1 MATTEAQEV
10 QSPSESIEKHAPLQ
24 NQEPYRRKR
33 DTAFWMVFVAG
44 WACDM
49 LSALDFTAVSTALP
63 TIVEKLDGDDFIW
76 AGSAYALASTAFLPM
91 CGGLAS
97 TFGRKP
103 VLLVSIASFALGS
116 AICGAAQNMSM
127 LIAGRALQGFGGGGC
142 IAVTEIIY
150 ADLVPLTER
159 GFFLGINATVWAF
172 SCGIGPPIGG
182 ALAGSGAWRWLFWL
196 NIPVCGIA
204 FALVFVFLRVKAPKA
219 SFKENMSKIDWIGN
233 LFIIGS
239 TASIVLALTWGGL
252 KHPWS
257 SAQVI
262 TPLCVGAAGIVCF
275 FLIEIFWSSEPT
287 VRFQVSLNKMVLR
300 VDLQMP
306 WRFIANRTSISGYL
320 QTLFHGIVC
329 IAVVYYLPVY
339 FQAVTLASPIRSGVD
354 MFGLAFTIAPF
365 AIVTGASVQISS
377 KYRPQH
383 YIGWIL
389 IIIGFGLFS
398 MLDIDSPRSWYI
410 GFQTIMGIGLGAIW
424 VGTQFPILSPLP
436 FSNNARALAFF
447 TFVRS
452 FAQSW
457 GVAIGG
463 AILQND
469 LSHKLPPSFYSQ
481 FPAGV
486 QIAYG
491 AIPKLPS
498 LPPDEQLQARIAFVQ
513 TLKTLWRVMIVLS
526 GVGLLT
532 VLPMQEVPMK
542 VVRDEQW
549 DLEDDKRAPNVVDEK
564 AGSEV

>member
-1 MATTEAQEV
+1 MAGDAIPIDAENAHP
-10 QSPSESIEKHAPLQ
+10 SSESTEKGVTR
-24 NQEPYRRKR
+24 QEPQRRKR
-33 DTAFWMVFVAG
+33 DTAFWMVFLAG

-103 VLLVSIASFALGS
+103 ILLISIASFAIGS

-142 IAVTEIIY
+142 IAITEIIY

-159 GFFLGINATVWAF
+159 GLFLGINATVWAF
-172 SCGIGPPIGG
+172 SCGIGPPVGG
-182 ALAGSGAWRWLFWL
+182 ALASSGAWRWLFWL
-196 NIPVCGIA
+196 NIPVCVIA
-204 FALVFVFLRVKAPKA
+204 FAMVFVFLRVKAPKTG
-219 SFKENMSKIDWIGN
+219 FRGNMSKIDWIGN
-233 LFIIGS
+233 IFIIGS

-252 KHPWS
+252 RHPWS

-262 TPLCVGAAGIVCF
+262 VPLAVGAAGIVCF
-275 FLIEIFWSSEPT
+275 FFVEVFWSSEPT
-287 VRFQVSLNKMVLR
+287 
-300 VDLQMP
+300 MP
-306 WRFIANRTSISGYL
+306 WRIIANRTSVSGYL

-329 IAVVYYLPVY
+329 MAIVYYLPVY
-339 FQAVTLASPIRSGVD
+339 FQAVTLASPLRSGVD

-365 AIVTGASVQISS
+365 AMITGASVQMSS
-377 KYRPQH
+377 RYRPQH
-383 YIGWIL
+383 YIAWIF
-389 IIIGFGLFS
+389 IIIGFGLLS
-398 MLDIDSPRSWYI
+398 MLDIDSPKSWYI

-463 AILQND
+463 SILQNG
-469 LSHKLPPSFYSQ
+469 LSRKLPPLFLSQ
-481 FPAGV
+481 FPTGI

-498 LPPDEQLQARIAFVQ
+498 LPPATQLEARIAFVES
-513 TLKTLWRVMIVLS
+513 LKTLWRVMIGLS
-526 GVGLLT
+526 GAGLLS
-532 VLPMQEVPMK
+532 VLPMGEVPMK
-542 VVRDEQW
+542 VSRDEQW
-549 DLEDDKRAPNVVDEK
+549 DLEDTKAQTETEK
-564 AGSEV
+564 ITNL